1 MDKYKDIVDK
11 YKINENVFK
20 NALVSFV
27 SGGVLGVLS
36 EVMVNF
42 YSNYY
47 QLELSLS
54 LMSITFIIIASILT
68 GFDIF
73 DDLIEKFRFGLI
85 IPITGFA
92 HSMTSAL
99 MDYRKDGF
107 ITGLG
112 ANAFKL
118 AGSVLLYGIL
128 SGTIL
133 AIIKGV
139 LYG

>member
-1 MDKYKDIVDK
+1 MDKYKEIVNK
-11 YKINENVFK
+11 YKIDEKVFN
-20 NALVSFV
+20 NALVSFI
-27 SGGVLGVLS
+27 SGGVLGVLA
-36 EVMVNF
+36 ELMVNF
-42 YSNYY
+42 FSNYY

-54 LMSITFIIIASILT
+54 LMSITFIFIASVLT
-68 GFDIF
+68 GLDIF